1 MLVRFFWSWP
11 FFVAFFASYVGS
23 AQSIE
28 NWQAYKDQPGG
39 GYGRAVFE
47 NDFFLGSDRYYTQG
61 LDLEMVTPLF
71 NRLITNKLLYN
82 PRFSYTRYG
91 IGIQHNAFT
100 PGSVSDPS
108 LLIGD
113 RPYAGVLTI
122 RNFAI
127 AIDTLRRQRFY
138 TSAVAGV
145 IGKAAIA
152 GDIQG
157 FVHKVLGNYM
167 PNGWLHQIRND
178 IILNYD
184 AAYEKE
190 LLRYRHFFLLS
201 AAANVNVGTL
211 LTGAGVSTT
220 VMLGHFHSPF
230 SDERASRRHLHF
242 YIYDQPSA
250 YLPGYN
256 ATLQGGVFNRA
267 SPYVIRETDISRPV
281 LRNRLGFV
289 AAWQNVCVEYF
300 MTTLTREFATG
311 DSHSYGG
318 LQLSIGY

>member
-1 MLVRFFWSWP
+1 MLVRIFSASLFFFPLLISL
-11 FFVAFFASYVGS
+11 VGS
-23 AQSIE
+23 AQSVG

-71 NRLITNKLLYN
+71 NKYITNKILYS
-82 PRFSYTRYG
+82 PRFSFTRYG
-91 IGIQHNAFT
+91 VGIQHNAFT

-113 RPYAGVLTI
+113 RPYAGVLTV

-127 AIDTLRRQRFY
+127 AIDTMRRQRFF

-157 FVHKVLGNYM
+157 FVHKALANYM

-178 IILNYD
+178 ILLNYD
-184 AAYEKE
+184 VAYEKE
-190 LLRYRHFFLLS
+190 VLHYRHFFLLS
-201 AAANVNVGTL
+201 ASANVNVGTL
-211 LTGAGVSTT
+211 LTGVGVGSTIM
-220 VMLGHFHSPF
+220 VGHFHSPF
-230 SDERASRRHLHF
+230 SDERASRRHIHF
-242 YIYDQPSA
+242 YIYDNPNA

-256 ATLQGGVFNRA
+256 ATLQGGIFNRS

-289 AAWQNVCVEYF
+289 ASWQNVCVEYF
-300 MTTLTREFATG
+300 VTTLTREFATG

-318 LQLSIGY
+318 FQLSIGY